1 MNVCD
6 AGGMFG
12 SFLGKMKTQAEAAA
26 PAAAAAAE
34 AEPTPGGAR
43 APPVPGQG
51 GEGDGALITG
61 CQAHETSADACPG
74 GDPTKAYGALTNAL
88 TTIVRQKKKAAPN
101 QPISYKDLVTEV
113 RAMLQ
118 KAKFT
123 QNPCLECADD
133 TVGKP
138 FIC

>member
-1 MNVCD
+1 MFMPELLV

-12 SFLGKMKTQAEAAA
+12 GFLGKMQAAA
-26 PAAAAAAE
+26 PAAPATAAAA
-34 AEPTPGGAR
+34 TTTSAR
-43 APPVPGQG
+43 QAPGQG

-88 TTIVRQKKKAAPN
+88 TTTVRQFKKKHPN
-101 QPISYKDLVTEV
+101 APISYKDLVTNV
-113 RAMLQ
+113 REMLH

-123 QNPCLECADD
+123 Q
-133 TVGKP
+133 VR
-138 FIC
+138 